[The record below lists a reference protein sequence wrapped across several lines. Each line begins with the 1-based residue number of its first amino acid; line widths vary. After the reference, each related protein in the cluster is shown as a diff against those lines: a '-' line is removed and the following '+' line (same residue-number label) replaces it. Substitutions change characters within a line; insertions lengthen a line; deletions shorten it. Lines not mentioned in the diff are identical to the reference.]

1 MRLKSHSLHLKIP
14 RAIVTLENSPG
25 VLDEIRV
32 GTAKGNT
39 VVTFM
44 AKPEM
49 APNVYAY
56 VTVIQPHSQTIND
69 MPIRLYGIVPV
80 MVEDPADKTYHR

>member
-1 MRLKSHSLHLKIP
+1 MR
-14 RAIVTLENSPG
+14 VNT
-25 VLDEIRV
+25 
-32 GTAKGNT
+32 TKGNT
-39 VVTFM
+39 VVNIK

-69 MPIRLYGIVPV
+69 MPVRLYGIVPV
-80 MVEDPADKTYHR
+80 MIEDPVTRLSPVI